1 MPRICCQIHALTIRS
16 DFFFTAAPFCLCV
29 RSASINSFK
38 LGNVPGIINL
48 YSRILSPFQIINKFN
63 SWLFLFFIQLPY
75 KFIVFANQF
84 CSDFYSMLHMACNDF
99 SHRTKP
105 FFLSGFWRLYY
116 MVIAL
121 YIGFVLISFF
131 MIINHSNTH
140 LSLFVAPISPV
151 KKFLDVFAQTVFIV
165 LNESHSDRF
174 KFPCRFMRIPFYKS
188 KHITSC
194 TAWSFVPLHKFI
206 FCILRICSC
215 ATHDLKIFELHIG
228 SSISFLIFRA
238 LCRVLF

>member
-16 DFFFTAAPFCLCV
+16 AFFFTAAPFCLCV

-99 SHRTKP
+99 THRAKP
-105 FFLSGFWRLYY
+105 FFFSGFWRLYY

-121 YIGFVLISFF
+121 YIGFVLNLPPNQNGSHPILCICAFLLMPIF
-131 MIINHSNTH
+131 NTPSEDSSILCTIALH
-140 LSLFVAPISPV
+140 LSLPDI
-151 KKFLDVFAQTVFIV
+151 
-165 LNESHSDRF
+165 
-174 KFPCRFMRIPFYKS
+174 
-188 KHITSC
+188 
-194 TAWSFVPLHKFI
+194 PLHTHHERKRT
-206 FCILRICSC
+206 ILRYLLSVHSE
-215 ATHDLKIFELHIG
+215 TFQ
-228 SSISFLIFRA
+228 
-238 LCRVLF
+238 